1 MMLNNRPANL
11 YNPEEAEA
19 KAQMLQELDPD
30 WTYKTVHDPKGTGL
44 SFIEVHD
51 EDGELVGKL

>member
-1 MMLNNRPANL
+1 MLNNRPANL

-30 WTYKTVHDPKGTGL
+30 WTYEAVHDPKGTGL